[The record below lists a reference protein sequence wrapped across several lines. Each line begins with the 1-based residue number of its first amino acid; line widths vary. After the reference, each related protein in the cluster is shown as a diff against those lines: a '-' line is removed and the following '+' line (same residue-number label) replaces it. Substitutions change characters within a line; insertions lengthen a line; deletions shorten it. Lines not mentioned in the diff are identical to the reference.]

1 MQTRVSH
8 GKKQGTHGA
17 MSTITPA
24 RRGRNADIRLRQL
37 VLRSLSEGRG
47 YGGQVAG
54 NDDQLTLLRPL
65 VEAHL
70 ELRRFKNLLIG
81 REGIFEFG
89 EEGVAVVFSFYQ
101 R

>member
-1 MQTRVSH
+1 
-8 GKKQGTHGA
+8 
-17 MSTITPA
+17 MSTIAPA
-24 RRGRNADIRLRQL
+24 RPGNRNTAIADIANNAETRLRQN
-37 VLRSLSEGRG
+37 VLPSFSEGGG
-47 YGGQVAG
+47 YGGQVAR

-81 REGIFEFG
+81 REVIFEFG